1 MSSKSSS
8 MQMKNVLPGRLFL
21 ALIWL
26 LIGFPAQ
33 SQELFIHTTKD
44 SSLYQEGWIDLNKNG
59 KKDPYED
66 PEKDIDERV
75 EDLLGRMTLEEK
87 TCQLV
92 TLYGYGRV
100 AKDELPTAEWKERV
114 WKDGLGNIDEH
125 LNGLAYNPQAQ
136 TEYSWP
142 PSRHARAINQVQQF
156 FIEQT
161 RLGIPVDFTNEGIRG
176 LTHHGATGFPADI
189 GLGSS
194 WDPGLINQ
202 VGHVTGKEAK
212 VLGYTNIYSPILDLA
227 RDPRWGRVV
236 ETYGEDPF
244 LVSQYGKNMVT
255 GLQDEGV
262 VSTLKHFAVYSVPK
276 GGRDGEARTDP
287 HVASREVRQMYLEP
301 FRVAVQEA
309 GALGVM
315 SSYNDYDGIPITASH
330 EYLVDIL
337 RNRWGFD
344 GYVVSDSWA
353 VGGLQ
358 GRHQVSDSYKESVR
372 QAVNAGLNIKT
383 NFTPPE
389 EFVMD
394 LRELVREGQVTE
406 QTLDKRVSDVL
417 RVKFKLGLF
426 DTPYVNNPE
435 LADEV
440 IHSKEHE
447 KVALRASRESLVLL
461 KNDSLLPIDPSGIES
476 VLVTGPNAKAEN
488 HSISRYGPSHIDV
501 VSILEGIEGFL
512 GEEVQVH
519 HEPGCNII
527 DGHWPQSELY
537 DHPVSGEEQEMI
549 DQAVEKARKAD
560 VVFCVLG
567 ENEKLVG
574 ESKSRTSLDLPG
586 NQRKLIQALYNET
599 QTPVVGI
606 LVNGRALSI
615 NWMDEHIP
623 AILEAW
629 FPGQYG
635 GQAVAEALFGE
646 FSPSGKL
653 PVTFP
658 KTVGQIPYNFPF
670 KPRSQASQSLH
681 APENFIYTRVS
692 GALYPFGHGETYT
705 SFEYSDLSIEPGVGG
720 EDEEVTIRCTI
731 ENTGSYA
738 ADAIPQLYINDK
750 VSSVVTYTHE
760 LRGFKRI
767 GLEPG
772 ETKRVEFAVDPRHM
786 ALISRNDEL
795 VVEPGIFEVFI
806 GKSSEDI
813 VLSGQFEVK

>member
-1 MSSKSSS
+1 MRTKSILSAGIMS
-8 MQMKNVLPGRLFL
+8 
-21 ALIWL
+21 LIIWFSA
-26 LIGFPAQ
+26 GFEAQ
-33 SQELFIHTTKD
+33 SQELFINTSRN
-44 SSLYQEGWIDLNKNG
+44 SSIYHEGWIDLNKNG
-59 KKDPYED
+59 EKDPYED
-66 PEKDIDERV
+66 PTLSIDSRV
-75 EDLLGRMTLEEK
+75 SDLLDRMTLEEK

-100 AKDELPTAEWKERV
+100 AKDELPTEEWKTRV

-142 PSRHARAINQVQQF
+142 PSKHARAINQVQQF

-194 WDPGLINQ
+194 WDPELINQ
-202 VGHVTGKEAK
+202 VGHVTGKEAR

-236 ETYGEDPF
+236 ETYGEDPY
-244 LVSQYGKNMVT
+244 LVSQYGKNMVM

-287 HVASREVRQMYLEP
+287 HVAPREVRQMYLEP
-301 FRVAVQEA
+301 FRAAVEEA

-315 SSYNDYDGIPITASH
+315 SSYNDYDGIPITASQ
-330 EYLVDIL
+330 EYLVNIL
-337 RNRWGFD
+337 RNDWGFD

-358 GRHQVSDSYKESVR
+358 GRHQVSNSYKESVR

-389 EFVMD
+389 EFVVD
-394 LRELVREGQVTE
+394 LRELVREGRVTK
-406 QTLDKRVSDVL
+406 QTLNGRVSDVL

-426 DTPYVNNPE
+426 DSPYVNNPDE
-435 LADEV
+435 ADEV
-440 IHSKEHE
+440 IHSQAHE
-447 KVALRASRESLVLL
+447 QVALRASRESLVLL
-461 KNDSLLPIDPSGIES
+461 KNEGILPIDPSRLES
-476 VLVTGPNAKAEN
+476 VLVTGPNARAEN

-501 VSILEGIEGFL
+501 VSILEGIRGYL
-512 GEEVQVH
+512 GEAVQVH
-519 HEPGCNII
+519 HEPGCKLI
-527 DGHWPQSELY
+527 DAGWPQSELY
-537 DHPVSGEEQEMI
+537 EQSVAREEQEMI
-549 DQAVEKARKAD
+549 DRAVEKARQAD
-560 VVFCVLG
+560 LVFCVLG

-586 NQRKLIQALYNET
+586 NQRKLIQALHNQT

-606 LVNGRALSI
+606 LINGRALSV

-635 GQAVAEALFGE
+635 GVAVAEALFGA

-692 GALYPFGHGETYT
+692 GALYPFGHGMTYT
-705 SFEYSDLSIEPGVGG
+705 TFEYSDLSIEPRVVGK
-720 EDEEVTIRCTI
+720 DEEVTIGCTI
-731 ENTGSYA
+731 ENTGSHA

-750 VSSVVTYTHE
+750 VSSVVTYTKE

-772 ETKRVEFAVDPRHM
+772 ASKRVSFTLDPRDM
-786 ALISRNDEL
+786 ALINREQSL
-795 VVEPGIFEVFI
+795 VVEPGVFEVFI

-813 VLSGQFEVK
+813 ELSGAFKVD

>member
-1 MSSKSSS
+1 
-8 MQMKNVLPGRLFL
+8 MQTKDALPAG
-21 ALIWL
+21 WL
-26 LIGFPAQ
+26 LAVVCLLISFPAQ
-33 SQELFIHTTKD
+33 SQELFINNSPK
-44 SSLYQEGWIDLNKNG
+44 SSMYHDGWIDLNKNG
-59 KKDPYED
+59 EKDPYED
-66 PEKDIDERV
+66 PARSIDRRV
-75 EDLLGRMTLEEK
+75 ADLLGRMTLEEK

-100 AKDELPTAEWKERV
+100 AKDELPTQEWKSRV

-136 TEYSWP
+136 TGYSWP
-142 PSRHARAINQVQQF
+142 PSKHARAINQVQQF

-194 WDPGLINQ
+194 WDTELINQ

-236 ETYGEDPF
+236 ETYGEDPY
-244 LVSQYGKNMVT
+244 LVSQYGKNMVR

-262 VSTLKHFAVYSVPK
+262 ASTLKHFAVYGVPK

-287 HVASREVRQMYLEP
+287 HVAPREVRQMYLEP
-301 FRVAVQEA
+301 FRVAVEEA

-315 SSYNDYDGIPITASH
+315 SSYNDYDGIPITASN
-330 EYLVDIL
+330 EYLVNIL
-337 RNRWGFD
+337 RDEWGFD

-383 NFTPPE
+383 HFTPPQ

-394 LRELVREGQVTE
+394 LRELVKEGAVTKE
-406 QTLDKRVSDVL
+406 TLDERVSDVL
-417 RVKFKLGLF
+417 RVKFKLGLL
-426 DTPYVNNPE
+426 DSPYVDNPE

-440 IHSKEHE
+440 IHSEAHE
-447 KVALRASRESLVLL
+447 QAALRASRESLVLL
-461 KNDSLLPIDPSGIES
+461 KNDSLLPVDPSGIES
-476 VLVTGPNAKAEN
+476 VLVTGPNARAEN

-501 VSILEGIEGFL
+501 VSILEGIQDYL
-512 GEEVQVH
+512 GDEVEVH
-519 HEPGCNII
+519 HEPGCKLI
-527 DGHWPQSELY
+527 DAQWPQSELY
-537 DHPVSGEEQEMI
+537 EQPVSREEQELI
-549 DQAVEKARKAD
+549 ERAVEKAKQSD
-560 VVFCVLG
+560 IVFCVLG
-567 ENEKLVG
+567 ENEKLAG

-586 NQRKLIQALYNET
+586 NQRKLIQALHGKTN
-599 QTPVVGI
+599 TPVVGI
-606 LVNGRALSI
+606 LINGRALSI

-653 PVTFP
+653 PITFP

-681 APENFIYTRVS
+681 APENFIYTRVN
-692 GALYPFGHGETYT
+692 GALYPFGHGVTYT
-705 SFEYSDLSIEPGVGG
+705 TFEYSDLSIEPLVAG
-720 EDEEVTIRCTI
+720 EEEKITISCTI
-731 ENTGSYA
+731 ENTGSRA

-750 VSSVVTYTHE
+750 VSSVVTYTKE

-767 GLEPG
+767 GLAPG
-772 ETKRVEFAVDPRHM
+772 ETKRLAFTLHPRDM
-786 ALISRNDEL
+786 AMINRNDEM

-813 VLSGQFEVK
+813 ELSGEFRVD

>member
-1 MSSKSSS
+1 MI
-8 MQMKNVLPGRLFL
+8 FF
-21 ALIWL
+21 

-33 SQELFIHTTKD
+33 SQELFINTEPN
-44 SSLYQEGWIDLNKNG
+44 SSMYYEGWIDLNKNG
-59 KKDPYED
+59 EKDPYED
-66 PEKDIDERV
+66 SANGIERRV
-75 EDLLGRMTLEEK
+75 SDLLGRMTLEEK

-100 AKDELPTAEWKERV
+100 AEDELPTEEWKTRV

-136 TEYSWP
+136 TEFSWP
-142 PSRHARAINQVQQF
+142 PSKHARAINQVQQF

-194 WDPGLINQ
+194 WDQELIRQ
-202 VGHVTGKEAK
+202 VGHVTGREAR

-236 ETYGEDPF
+236 ETYGEDPY
-244 LVSQYGKNMVT
+244 LVSQYGKNMVM

-262 VSTLKHFAVYSVPK
+262 ASTLKHFAVYSVPK

-287 HVASREVRQMYLEP
+287 HVAPREVRQMYLEP

-309 GALGVM
+309 GAMGVM
-315 SSYNDYDGIPITASH
+315 SSYNDYDAIPITASH

-337 RNRWGFD
+337 RDRWGFD

-358 GRHQVSDSYKESVR
+358 GRHRVSDSYKESVR
-372 QAVNAGLNIKT
+372 QAVKAGLNIKT
-383 NFTPPE
+383 NFTPPD
-389 EFVMD
+389 EFVRE
-394 LRELVREGQVTE
+394 LRALVREGNVSRE
-406 QTLDKRVSDVL
+406 TLNERVSDVL
-417 RVKFKLGLF
+417 RVKFELGLF
-426 DTPYVNNPE
+426 DRPYVDNPNE
-435 LADEV
+435 ADQA
-440 IHSKEHE
+440 IHSEEHE
-447 KVALRASRESLVLL
+447 KVALRASRESLILL
-461 KNDSLLPIDPSGIES
+461 KNHGTLPVDPSTLQS
-476 VLVTGPNAKAEN
+476 VLVTGPNARAEN

-501 VSILEGIEGFL
+501 VSVLEGIRDYL
-512 GEEVQVH
+512 GDEVEVH
-519 HEPGCNII
+519 HQPGCKLI
-527 DGHWPQSELY
+527 DEGWPQSELY
-537 DHPVSGEEQEMI
+537 EHEVSREEQQMI
-549 DQAVEKARKAD
+549 DRAVEKAGQAD

-586 NQRKLIQALYNET
+586 NQRKLIQALHKQT

-606 LVNGRALSI
+606 LINGRALSV

-658 KTVGQIPYNFPF
+658 KSVGQIPYNFPY

-692 GALYPFGHGETYT
+692 GALYPFGHGKTYT
-705 SFEYSDLSIEPGVGG
+705 TFEYSDLSIEPGVAG
-720 EDEEVTIRCTI
+720 EDEEITISCTI

-750 VSSVVTYTHE
+750 VSSVVTYTKE

-772 ETKRVEFAVDPRHM
+772 ETKRVEFAVHPRDM
-786 ALISRNDEL
+786 ALINRNDEL
-795 VVEPGIFEVFI
+795 VVEPGIFGVFI
-806 GKSSEDI
+806 GKSSEDM
-813 VLSGQFEVK
+813 VLKGKYRVE